1 MKLKRVKIPF
11 NKKCVINR
19 RSISNSRKNPTENQE
34 LLNKTNSYKIIQN
47 TSDID
52 TSRNETTIESS
63 VETIKRI
70 IIYKKNISR
79 PKNNLN
85 IIKENSNNDKKD
97 NTNQNFSLNN
107 NLIRSIS
114 AKALFKKT
122 NIKKNNF
129 KFQKNTRNK
138 DIKDILNNSTNI
150 NDRNAKTYYFGLT
163 RNSENKEEKENI
175 NNNKTIFNRFFP
187 SINEY
192 KKEPIRKNNEFIN
205 IEDLML
211 LEEMFRGI
219 ITMNSNLSNE
229 CFEFINF
236 YNHSSLYNKFENFF
250 TYEISKNIVHLSI
263 LKMLFS
269 LVLLYHYSFNDS
281 LYKKNHECL
290 KTMIKLNYK
299 SFLLICECISNK
311 ISVKEADNIW
321 VKKLKLMIKYNLK
334 HINKEN
340 SKEFKAYLLSKGL
353 KITPNKNINSNVIE
367 IKYYLFLIQKNI
379 NILLR
384 NLPKS
389 DERQN
394 EFHSIEAR
402 IPNLSGG
409 EIINF
414 FRRKIIRIKNKN
426 GSVYG
431 NDISFYEPQN
441 FVNLNIKIPY
451 LNYTTKKKFTLVL
464 DLDETLISFK
474 IIDNIKNINK
484 GILRFRPGIYEFL
497 FSVKMNYELIIFT
510 SATKEYAD
518 PLIDAI
524 EKKMKYFDFR
534 LYREHTIIWENE
546 FVKDIGRLGRPM
558 NKLII
563 VDNLPQNFK
572 LQKENGIMIKPFW
585 GEDVYDNVLHE
596 LSIILNK
603 IASEFYDTRKGI
615 IKYKNDILSKVS
627 SCFSRSEI
635 YEK

>member
-1 MKLKRVKIPF
+1 MKSKRIKIPF
-11 NKKCVINR
+11 NKKCVTNQ
-19 RSISNSRKNPTENQE
+19 RSMSNSRKNPTNNQE
-34 LLNKTNSYKIIQN
+34 LLNKSNSYKIMQN

-63 VETIKRI
+63 VETIKKI
-70 IIYKKNISR
+70 IIYKKTALR
-79 PKNNLN
+79 PKNNLT
-85 IIKENSNNDKKD
+85 IKENSNNDKKD
-97 NTNQNFSLNN
+97 NTNKNISLNN
-107 NLIRSIS
+107 NLIRCIS

-122 NIKKNNF
+122 AIKNNF
-129 KFQKNTRNK
+129 KLTKNSRNK
-138 DIKDILNNSTNI
+138 DIKDILNNSANI
-150 NDRNAKTYYFGLT
+150 NDINNKAYYSRLT
-163 RNSENKEEKENI
+163 RNFENKEENI
-175 NNNKTIFNRFFP
+175 NNKTIFNKFFP

-192 KKEPIRKNNEFIN
+192 RNDYKKEKIKKNNEFIN
-205 IEDLML
+205 IEDLLL
-211 LEEMFRGI
+211 LEEMFRSI

-250 TYEISKNIVHLSI
+250 TDEISKNIVHLSI
-263 LKMLFS
+263 LNMLFT

-281 LYKKNHECL
+281 LYKKNCECL
-290 KTMIKLNYK
+290 KTIIKLNYK
-299 SFLLICECISNK
+299 SFLLICEYISNK

-340 SKEFKAYLLSKGL
+340 SKEFKAFILSKRL
-353 KITPNKNINSNVIE
+353 KITPNNINNYLIE

-389 DERQN
+389 DVPQK
-394 EFHSIEAR
+394 EFYSIEAK
-402 IPNLSGG
+402 IPNISGG

-414 FRRKIIRIKNKN
+414 FRKKVIHIKNKN
-426 GSVYG
+426 GSICG
-431 NDISFYEPQN
+431 NDISFYELQN
-441 FVNLNIKIPY
+441 FANINVKIPY
-451 LNYTTKKKFTLVL
+451 LNYKTEKKFTLVL

-510 SATKEYAD
+510 SAKKEYAD

-534 LYREHTIIWENE
+534 LYRDHTIIWEDE

-572 LQKENGIMIKPFW
+572 LQKENGIRIKPFW

-596 LSIILNK
+596 LGIILNK
-603 IASEFYDTRKGI
+603 IAGEFYDTRKGI

-635 YEK
+635 YGK